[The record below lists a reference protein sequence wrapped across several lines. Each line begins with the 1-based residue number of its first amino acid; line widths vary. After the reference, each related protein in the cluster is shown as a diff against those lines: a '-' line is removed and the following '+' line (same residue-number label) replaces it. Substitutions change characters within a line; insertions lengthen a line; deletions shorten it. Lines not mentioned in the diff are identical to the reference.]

1 MASVFRPSPSVP
13 AVSAPTIALLC
24 LLTGVGLPARGDGNP
39 KPVAGM
45 TRLTLEES
53 MKLAERHAYAARI
66 ATATV
71 DETSSQKWQTLSA
84 MGPSVSLESTQ
95 AWISKDVNKMVGKTL
110 GTTTV
115 PDRINTAA
123 LVATQPIVPLGP
135 LYMKLKID
143 IASHEVAKLDEVQSA
158 RNAGF
163 SGAEAF
169 IKAQKAEEFL
179 KIAEASLR
187 LVEKQRRD
195 GEALFNAGK
204 LASVDVLRLEMALS
218 DAKTQEAQARN
229 IRELSLFAL
238 AETVGMSH
246 PESLSLAPETTAL
259 AQQYIPQESKPDE
272 LVAKAISNRTE
283 VKGAD
288 ARIEAARL
296 YKLAADFDYIPM
308 INAFA
313 KYERDFEKKDVVAY
327 PLHTHLPA
335 AAGGINV
342 PYKKIKVTT
351 DKEDIRDNFSYG
363 LSIKWT
369 LWDWGQ
375 RVFRSN
381 EMAAGIQKA
390 TLVREQVESGVRLE
404 ATQAFLDFQYA
415 KSALESSKATLK
427 FAEEAYRQQNAR
439 FQNGAATVTDII
451 TAERDQTRARGGLS
465 NAVGDLDIALLKYYR
480 VSGQNFTAR

>member
-1 MASVFRPSPSVP
+1 MASEFCTTPCTPIVP
-13 AVSAPTIALLC
+13 ALLVTFLLNAGVSLQAHAEESQKTSLAE
-24 LLTGVGLPARGDGNP
+24 
-39 KPVAGM
+39 

-53 MKLAERHAYAARI
+53 MKLAERHAYTARI

-71 DETSSQKWQTLSA
+71 DETSSQRWQTLAS
-84 MGPSVSLESTQ
+84 MGPSLSLESTQ
-95 AWISKDVNKMVGKTL
+95 VWISKDVNKMVGKTV
-110 GTTTV
+110 GSTTV
-115 PDRINTAA
+115 PDRVNTAS
-123 LVATQPIVPLGP
+123 LVAAQPIVPLGP

-143 IASHEVAKLDEVQSA
+143 LASHEVAKLDEVQSA
-158 RNAGF
+158 RNARF
-163 SGAEAF
+163 SGAETF

-195 GEALFNAGK
+195 GEALYNAGK
-204 LASVDVLRLEMALS
+204 LASVDVLRLDMALS

-229 IRELSLFAL
+229 IRELSLVVL
-238 AETVGMSH
+238 AETLGIKH
-246 PESLSLAPETTAL
+246 PESITLAPETSAL
-259 AQQYIPQESKPDE
+259 AERYIPGEKSTDD
-272 LVAKAISNRTE
+272 LVAKALTNRTE
-283 VKGAD
+283 IKGAE
-288 ARIEAARL
+288 ARIEAAKL
-296 YKLAADFDYIPM
+296 YKMAADFDYIPM
-308 INAFA
+308 VNAFA
-313 KYERDFEKKDVVAY
+313 KYDRDFEKDDMVVY
-327 PLHTHLPA
+327 PLHSHLPA

-342 PYKKIKVTT
+342 PNKKVKVTV
-351 DKEDIRDNFSYG
+351 DKEDIRDSFSYG

-375 RVFRSN
+375 RVYRSN

-415 KSALESSKATLK
+415 KSALETGKATLK

-465 NAVGDLDIALLKYYR
+465 NAVGDLDIALLKLYR
-480 VSGQNFTAR
+480 VSGQDFTNNR